1 MILSLIIGAA
11 IGYMVGE
18 AIAEIFFTI
27 YDRWCARTRIKEKA
41 KENNSN
47 INKLVVFANQTDAYN
62 DEEELVIKAYDKNNN
77 HIANINVT
85 TPIGTGIRVGETM
98 YT

>member
-1 MILSLIIGAA
+1 MIISFIIGAA

-27 YDRWCARTRIKEKA
+27 YDRWSARIEIKKTA
-41 KENNSN
+41 KDKNSD
-47 INKLVVFANQTDAYN
+47 INKLVVFANQADAYN
-62 DEEELVIKAYDKNNN
+62 DEEEFVIRAYDKNNN

-85 TPIGTGIRVGETM
+85 TPTGTGIRVGETM

>member
-1 MILSLIIGAA
+1 MILSFIIGAA

-27 YDRWCARTRIKEKA
+27 YDRWHARTQISEKA
-41 KENNSN
+41 KQKNPN
-47 INKLVVFANQTDAYN
+47 INKLIVFVNQSDTIN

-85 TPIGTGIRVGETM
+85 TPAGTGIRVGETM

>member
-1 MILSLIIGAA
+1 MILSLLIGAA

-47 INKLVVFANQTDAYN
+47 INKLVVFANTTDAYN
-62 DEEELVIKAYDKNNN
+62 DEEELVIKAYDRNNN

-85 TPIGTGIRVGETM
+85 TPTGTGIRVGETM
-98 YT
+98 YA

>member
-1 MILSLIIGAA
+1 MIFSLIIGAA

-27 YDRWCARTRIKEKA
+27 YDRWCARTKIKEKA
-41 KENNSN
+41 KQNNSN
-47 INKLVVFANQTDAYN
+47 INKLVVFANQSESYN
-62 DEEELVIKAYDKNNN
+62 DEEEFVIRAYDKNNN

-85 TPIGTGIRVGETM
+85 TPTGTGIRVGEAM
-98 YT
+98 YI

>member
-1 MILSLIIGAA
+1 MILSLLIGAA

-47 INKLVVFANQTDAYN
+47 INKLVVFANNTDAYN
-62 DEEELVIKAYDKNNN
+62 DEEELVIKAYDRNNN

-85 TPIGTGIRVGETM
+85 TPTGTGIRVGETM
-98 YT
+98 YA

>member
-1 MILSLIIGAA
+1 MIFSIIVGTVVGAFIGA
-11 IGYMVGE
+11 

-27 YDRWCARTRIKEKA
+27 YDRWNARSQIKSKA
-41 KENNSN
+41 RENNSS
-47 INKLVVFANQTDAYN
+47 INKLVVFVNKENAYN
-62 DEEELVIKAYDKNNN
+62 DEEELVIKAYDSSNN

-85 TPIGTGIRVGETM
+85 APTGTGIRVGETM

>member
-11 IGYMVGE
+11 IGYMVGA

-77 HIANINVT
+77 HIANINET
-85 TPIGTGIRVGETM
+85 TPTGTGIRVGETM
-98 YT
+98 YA

>member
-1 MILSLIIGAA
+1 MLLSFIIGAA

-27 YDRWCARTRIKEKA
+27 YDRWCARTKIKEKA
-41 KENNSN
+41 KENNSS
-47 INKLVVFANQTDAYN
+47 INKLVVFANQTDSYN
-62 DEEELVIKAYDKNNN
+62 DEEELVIRAYDKNNN

-85 TPIGTGIRVGETM
+85 TPTGTGIRVGETM
-98 YT
+98 YA

>member
-1 MILSLIIGAA
+1 
-11 IGYMVGE
+11 MVGE

-27 YDRWCARTRIKEKA
+27 YDRWSARTKIKEKT
-41 KENNSN
+41 KENNSS

-62 DEEELVIKAYDKNNN
+62 DEEEFVIRAYDKNNN

-85 TPIGTGIRVGETM
+85 TPTGTGIRVGETL
-98 YT
+98 YA